1 MCRAGTKGFDPTE
14 GFDPP
19 HEFSCK
25 NCSAGKTSFENA
37 TECVTCSKGKF
48 AQSDSAICANCPVGY
63 FQPQQVQPSTRC
75 TKCPAGYKQPEV
87 GEASCVDLGQAFK
100 CATLDAKR
108 IDVECRCGKVGA
120 LCVAGKYCWSSG
132 ECQGAARDPIVFVLE
147 MQVTLEGIPWDLF
160 ENNPKMME
168 AFKATVAWFLGDG
181 IDADDVYHIK
191 RILKQRRLSSH
202 VRRRRLAPLEIA
214 YEVKTLSKELAD
226 KATAAMKS
234 TSDEEF
240 SEQLI
245 KEMKKRGIF
254 QSGGVKSDD
263 VKASKSDDV
272 KVRRVFFWCHGAEGG
287 GKGEGRRV
295 LFVAGV

>member
-1 MCRAGTKGFDPTE
+1 MSGRLVAMTILTAPSDSNPSSWASSSISVRWISRSDELPSEKRDPPMASISSMKMTHGWWSLAYPNISRITRALSPMYLSTIADATTRGVTTRTENVTGVHVAAARAGRARARI
-14 GFDPP
+14 
-19 HEFSCK
+19 
-25 NCSAGKTSFENA
+25 SAAAAAAVETA
-37 TECVTCSKGKF
+37 TAVT
-48 AQSDSAICANCPVGY
+48 
-63 FQPQQVQPSTRC
+63 
-75 TKCPAGYKQPEV
+75 
-87 GEASCVDLGQAFK
+87 
-100 CATLDAKR
+100 
-108 IDVECRCGKVGA
+108 
-120 LCVAGKYCWSSG
+120 
-132 ECQGAARDPIVFVLE
+132 
-147 MQVTLEGIPWDLF
+147 VT
-160 ENNPKMME
+160 
-168 AFKATVAWFLGDG
+168 
-181 IDADDVYHIK
+181 DADDVYHIK

-272 KVRRVFFWCHGAEGG
+272 MVRRVFFWCHGAEGG